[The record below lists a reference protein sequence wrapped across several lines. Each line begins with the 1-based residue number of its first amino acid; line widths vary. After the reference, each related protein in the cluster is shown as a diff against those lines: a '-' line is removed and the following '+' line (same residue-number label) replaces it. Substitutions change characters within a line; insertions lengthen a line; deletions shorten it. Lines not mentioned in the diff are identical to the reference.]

1 MRDRRQRPPQ
11 PFDIVIDGLACYRVT
26 RLVVEDHLFDRPR
39 DRLVARLQ
47 LGDHLKLIE
56 LIGCPWCVSVYVG
69 FGIVAARRL
78 APNLWGPVASA
89 LAASAAAGLLA
100 GHEGG

>member
-1 MRDRRQRPPQ
+1 MRNARVPL
-11 PFDIVIDGLACYRVT
+11 PFDIVIDGLATYRVT

-47 LGDHLKLIE
+47 LADHPKLIE

-69 FGIVAARRL
+69 FGVVALRRL
-78 APNLWGPVASA
+78 VPRVWGPLASA
-89 LAASAAAGLLA
+89 LAASAVAGLLA
-100 GHEGG
+100 THE